1 MSHVHKDLYQVV
13 TDQIIAALEAGTP
26 PWVCPWARSPGDALP
41 ANLATGRQ
49 YRGINTILLNMRKR
63 SFIYALSPQR
73 ELRDA
78 CVHVE
83 QRGHMRCRGTQRY

>member
-1 MSHVHKDLYQVV
+1 MMAVHPGAGAHSNDNKNPNTKEYPMMMNTTLEQLRDLK
-13 TDQIIAALEAGTP
+13 LAGM
-26 PWVCPWARSPGDALP
+26 
-41 ANLATGRQ
+41 ATSLQ
-49 YRGINTILLNMRKR
+49 EQRKR